1 MIRNIHYSKDFL
13 PNLLDGTKIH
23 TIRKWQCEKGTTLQ
37 HVIDPYKPSRR
48 TIMTNTC
55 LSVQNILIVPT
66 YRFLMILRPAMKG
79 DLGILNEEQIEELAK
94 NDGFESVE
102 AFWKYFEK
110 TCRNNQYEFH
120 IIHWTDKEYKP
131 NPNV

>member
-13 PNLLDGTKIH
+13 PKLLDGTKIH
-23 TIRKWQCEKGTTLQ
+23 TIRKWSCDKGVTLQ

-55 LSVQNILIVPT
+55 ISVQDILIVPQS
-66 YRFLMILRPAMKG
+66 RFVMILRPAMKG
-79 DLGILNEEQIEELAK
+79 DLGILNEKQIEELAL
-94 NDGFESVE
+94 NDGFDNVDS
-102 AFWKYFEK
+102 FWKYFEK
-110 TCRNNQYEFH
+110 ACRNNQYEFH
-120 IIHWTDKEYKP
+120 IIHWADKKYKP